1 MSQKRIVFP
10 RAGWM
15 AFVLASTLFAA
26 DPAPILQYDFNE
38 VRKGAV
44 ADRSA
49 SGLHLTLG
57 PKAEVREGGLVL
69 IPGGQAVATTEPDA
83 FKRWRRSFSGT
94 EFACAFSIRFDRPA
108 PDADGGTVSFG
119 CFECTRTRDGQI
131 EIALQPKEN
140 EIMAAPI
147 VMRSV
152 AAVGWGEWH
161 HVAFN
166 YSWNRRRYSLY
177 LDGNWQMENGSTIL
191 PERLA
196 WQPFRIVGRV
206 QGALRNL
213 VLYDAALDSE
223 ELIPCRLESA
233 VLDALRTDANDV
245 AGRTANPFLRRW
257 AGALAARAETLKQA
271 DERATRAQVK
281 RLQRD
286 LGNARTLAEAL
297 AANDGALDRSIVTS
311 FTVPY
316 ATQERFMPYTL
327 PQGGRL
333 TRQIRVFAA
342 QGQVEPAS
350 IIVVPFQPVKAFAI
364 RVSDL
369 QCGPH
374 VIPAGAVDVALVK
387 RWYRSGGAWMTYHSD
402 KRQRVLVPG
411 LLLHDDAIVRVD
423 EFRQTNELL
432 MHFEE
437 GDTYVDVSSY
447 EYNQRAFDF
456 AQDPFRDAET
466 LQPLALPEA
475 GRNQQ
480 FIFTIR
486 VPEEAE
492 PGFYRGTARLLAD
505 GQEAGALEIT
515 LRVLPFRLPEAKTY
529 YDLDRTYFSHIN
541 TCPGDNEEQFRDGIA
556 LLKAYSLHHAG
567 GIADAPWKIAI
578 AREMGYPLEELVGL
592 RGAQAP
598 DARGWLAPFGAHP
611 SLITPEHK
619 EILDRIFLRSLRRG
633 TDFLNRQIGSNT
645 VFYTCFSSESSHYP
659 QLVEQYSAAA
669 DLYHAHSR
677 GKRFSHSMND
687 GLLFSAVDTTDM
699 DSTTRIDKRWAE
711 LWHAVGGRQIN
722 YCVPFPGPENPAI
735 YRRDIGL
742 RNYKAHYDGQM
753 LHGFR
758 CRSWNEFCDWPEDN
772 AYRNFGMAY
781 PQKNAMIPTLA
792 LVGTRAAYDDV
803 RYATQLRRQALA
815 YRDDSDP
822 LLAREARR
830 QLAWLERIDGAT
842 YDMDAFRAGAAH
854 RILTLIELVASRKE
868 GRTP

>member
-1 MSQKRIVFP
+1 MFAKR
-10 RAGWM
+10 
-15 AFVLASTLFAA
+15 VLSLLAAAPLFAA
-26 DPAPILQYDFNE
+26 DPAPVLDYDFAAAVDGRVPNRAQGGAELRLDPQVQIRDGALLLRAGVPIHATAPSAAFTNRLAGARGNE
-38 VRKGAV
+38 
-44 ADRSA
+44 
-49 SGLHLTLG
+49 L
-57 PKAEVREGGLVL
+57 
-69 IPGGQAVATTEPDA
+69 
-83 FKRWRRSFSGT
+83 
-94 EFACAFSIRFDRPA
+94 ACAFSIRFDRSRRVRGESA
-108 PDADGGTVSFG
+108 VDFG
-119 CFECTRTRDGQI
+119 MFTCTRKASGHV
-131 EIALQPKEN
+131 EIALQPKAN

-147 VMRSV
+147 VLRS
-152 AAVGWGEWH
+152 AATAGLGEWH

-177 LDGNWQMENGSTIL
+177 LDGRWQMENGNTIL

-196 WQPFRIVGRV
+196 WQPFRIGGRA

-233 VLDALRTDANDV
+233 AFDALRSDANEV
-245 AGRTANPFLRRW
+245 ARRTANPFLRRW
-257 AGALAARAETLKQA
+257 AGALAARADTLKQ
-271 DERATRAQVK
+271 DPERATRAQVK

-286 LGNARTLAEAL
+286 LGNARILAEAL

-311 FTVPY
+311 FTAPY

-327 PQGGRL
+327 PRGGRL

-342 QGQVEPAS
+342 QGQVEPAA
-350 IIVVPFQPVKAFAI
+350 IVIVPFQPVKAFTI

-369 QCGPH
+369 RCGPH

-411 LLLHDDAIVRVD
+411 LLLHDDTIVRVD
-423 EFRQTNELL
+423 AFRQINELL

-437 GDTYVDVSSY
+437 GDTYVDVSGY

-456 AQDPFRDAET
+456 AHDPFWDAGT

-480 FIFTIR
+480 FLFTIQ
-486 VPEEAE
+486 VPDQAE

-541 TCPGDNEEQFRDGIA
+541 TCPGDNEAQFRDGLA
-556 LLKAYSLHHAG
+556 LLKAYSLHHAS

-592 RGAQAP
+592 YGAKAP
-598 DARGWLAPFGAHP
+598 DARGWIAPFGAHP

-619 EILDRIFLRSLRRG
+619 EILDRIFLRSLRWR
-633 TDFLNRQIGSNT
+633 TDFFNRQIGSNT
-645 VFYTCFSSESSHYP
+645 VFYTCFSSEASYYP

-687 GLLFSAVDTTDM
+687 GLIFSAVDTTDM
-699 DSTTRIDKRWAE
+699 DSTTRIDKRWAD

-758 CRSWNEFCDWPEDN
+758 CRFWNEFCDWPEDN

-781 PQKNAMIPTLA
+781 PQRNAMIPTLA

-822 LLAREARR
+822 RLAREARR

-854 RILTLIELVASRKE
+854 RILTLLKLVASIKE
-868 GRTP
+868 GRAP